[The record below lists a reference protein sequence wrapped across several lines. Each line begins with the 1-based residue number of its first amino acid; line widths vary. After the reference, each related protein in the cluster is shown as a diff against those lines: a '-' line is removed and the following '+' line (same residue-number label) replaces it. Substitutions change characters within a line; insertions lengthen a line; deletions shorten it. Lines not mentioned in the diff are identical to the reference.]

1 TDHHGGRG
9 MDVSPGVRRGSLG
22 RWGENGTQDRL
33 SHRSAGLWAP
43 PLSDPFQC
51 RRAEVGALCRVGLGR
66 QWRDPA
72 ADQAFSRAG
81 DQRRAITA
89 ADCCKVRRATSPT
102 LIVIFKLALFLRC
115 PAFLTKVFK

>member
-1 TDHHGGRG
+1 MILMDWLIGTRSVSTICSGRRTF
-9 MDVSPGVRRGSLG
+9 PTAQLF
-22 RWGENGTQDRL
+22 
-33 SHRSAGLWAP
+33 GLT
-43 PLSDPFQC
+43 
-51 RRAEVGALCRVGLGR
+51 RRAGLGR

-72 ADQAFSRAG
+72 ADQAFSRSG

-102 LIVIFKLALFLRC
+102 LIVIFKPALFLRC